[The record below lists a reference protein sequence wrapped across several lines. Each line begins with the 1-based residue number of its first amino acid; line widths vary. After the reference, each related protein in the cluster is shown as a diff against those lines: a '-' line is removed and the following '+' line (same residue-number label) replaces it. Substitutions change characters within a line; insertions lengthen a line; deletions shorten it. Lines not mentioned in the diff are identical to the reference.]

1 MNIKVNSKKVKPND
15 VFIAIKGNT
24 YDGHQ
29 FIDEAIKNGAS
40 SIICEYGTY
49 SIPYVKVSNTKE
61 YLNNYL
67 YTHYYDKIKDIT
79 LIGIT
84 GTNGKTTSCYL
95 LYEMLKLLNV
105 KCAYI
110 GTIGFYIDSK
120 VCDLDNTTPELLDLY
135 DMFLK
140 CKSVGVKVIVM
151 EVSSHALYMD
161 RVKDFKY
168 DYVVFTNLTADHLL
182 LHKTMENY
190 MNTKKKLF
198 TKLKSNGVSISN
210 VDDEY
215 SSNFIF
221 NNTITYGMNDA
232 DYNIEDYKL
241 YMDKTIYILRL
252 NNKKYKVR
260 INMPGKYNIYNSV
273 ISLIILKQMGYK
285 LNRIIKLLSKVNLPS
300 GRMEIVKYKKNIIVI
315 DYAHTTD
322 AIEKV
327 LNSGNEIKRGKIY
340 VVVGCGGNRDK
351 SKRKD
356 MALVS
361 TMLSDYVI
369 FTNDNPRD
377 EEPSDIINDMIHSL
391 NKDNYEVILDRKTAI
406 RRGIDLL
413 DKCDMLF
420 ILGKGHE
427 DYQIIK
433 EIKYH
438 LSDKEEVIKY
448 IGEK

>member
-1 MNIKVNSKKVKPND
+1 
-15 VFIAIKGNT
+15 
-24 YDGHQ
+24 
-29 FIDEAIKNGAS
+29 
-40 SIICEYGTY
+40 
-49 SIPYVKVSNTKE
+49 
-61 YLNNYL
+61 
-67 YTHYYDKIKDIT
+67 
-79 LIGIT
+79 
-84 GTNGKTTSCYL
+84 
-95 LYEMLKLLNV
+95 
-105 KCAYI
+105 
-110 GTIGFYIDSK
+110 
-120 VCDLDNTTPELLDLY
+120 
-135 DMFLK
+135 
-140 CKSVGVKVIVM
+140 
-151 EVSSHALYMD
+151 
-161 RVKDFKY
+161 
-168 DYVVFTNLTADHLL
+168 
-182 LHKTMENY
+182 
-190 MNTKKKLF
+190 
-198 TKLKSNGVSISN
+198 
-210 VDDEY
+210 
-215 SSNFIF
+215 
-221 NNTITYGMNDA
+221 MNDA

-433 EIKYH
+433 GIKYH